1 MNGAGRPPGDL
12 RVWHLTTGET
22 GTRQQARGLASALAP
37 DAEERVVRV
46 NRVWALGP
54 AALVGLSP
62 PSVTAVSGQ
71 LQPPWPDVLV
81 TCGRRSALVAMAIR
95 RRNPRPMICVHIQPP
110 THPEAFDLVVAMP
123 HDGLRGAN
131 VLSVDTTLHA
141 IRPEDLAAAATRGDP
156 RFAPLP
162 RPWTGVLL
170 GGSTYRKG
178 FTHDDAQR
186 LADQLD
192 GLRREVGGS
201 LLVTPSR
208 RTPDAV
214 TAALSARY
222 LGDPTVRIWDGEPPN
237 PYLAIL
243 ALADRLVVT
252 SDSVS
257 MISEALAT
265 TAPVAIF
272 TLPMGRRHGRFIE
285 TLVDKKLVT
294 ILGEGIPSGP
304 RPAVDAMPVAAAAV
318 RRLLA
323 HDL

>member
-1 MNGAGRPPGDL
+1 VSGAGRPPGDL

-22 GTRQQARGLASALAP
+22 GTRQQARGLASALSPEAQ
-37 DAEERVVRV
+37 ERVVRV
-46 NRVWALGP
+46 NRFWALGP
-54 AALVGLSP
+54 PAFVGLSP
-62 PSVTAVSGQ
+62 PSVTAVTGL

-95 RRNPRPMICVHIQPP
+95 RRNLRPMICVHIQPP
-110 THPEAFDLVVAMP
+110 SHPEAFDLVVAMP

-141 IRPEDLAAAATRGDP
+141 IRPEDLAAAAARGDP
-156 RFAPLP
+156 RFAGLP

-170 GGSTYRKG
+170 GGSTYRRE
-178 FTHDDAQR
+178 FAQDDAER

-192 GLRREVGGS
+192 ALRREVGGS
-201 LLVTPSR
+201 LLITPSR
-208 RTPDAV
+208 RTPGAV
-214 TAALSARY
+214 VAALGARY
-222 LGDPTVRIWDGEPPN
+222 LDDPTVRIWDGEPPN
-237 PYLAIL
+237 PYLPIL

-272 TLPMGRRHGRFIE
+272 SLPMGRRHGRFVE
-285 TLVDKKLVT
+285 ALADKKLVT
-294 ILGEGIPSGP
+294 MLGEAMPAGP
-304 RPAVDAMPVAAAAV
+304 RAPVDATPVAADAV

-323 HDL
+323 RVR

>member
-1 MNGAGRPPGDL
+1 VS
-12 RVWHLTTGET
+12 VWHLTTGEI

-46 NRVWALGP
+46 NRFWALGP
-54 AALVGLSP
+54 PAFVGLSP
-62 PSVTAVSGQ
+62 PSVTAVTG
-71 LQPPWPDVLV
+71 LLAPPWPDVLV

-110 THPEAFDLVVAMP
+110 THPEAFDLVIAMP

-141 IRPEDLAAAATRGDP
+141 IRPEDLAAAAARGDP
-156 RFAPLP
+156 RFAPMP

-170 GGSTYRKG
+170 GGSTYRRG
-178 FTHDDAQR
+178 FAHDDALR

-214 TAALSARY
+214 TAALRAHY
-222 LGDPTVRIWDGEPPN
+222 LGDPTVCIWDGEPPN

-272 TLPMGRRHGRFIE
+272 GLPMGRRHGRFIE

-294 ILGEGIPSGP
+294 MLGEGIPSGP
-304 RPAVDAMPVAAAAV
+304 RPAIDAMPVAAAGV

>member
-1 MNGAGRPPGDL
+1 MSDAGRSTGDL
-12 RVWHLTTGET
+12 RVWYLTTGET
-22 GTRQQARGLASALAP
+22 GTRQQARGLANALSA
-37 DAEERVVRV
+37 DAEERMVRV
-46 NRVWALGP
+46 NRFWALGP
-54 AALVGLSP
+54 PAFVGLSP
-62 PSVTAVSGQ
+62 PSVTAVIGR
-71 LQPPWPDVLV
+71 LEPPWPDVLV

-141 IRPEDLAAAATRGDP
+141 IRPEDLAAAARDDP
-156 RFAPLP
+156 RFAGLP

-170 GGSTYRKG
+170 GGSTYRRG

-192 GLRREVGGS
+192 VLRREVGGS

-214 TAALSARY
+214 TAALGVRY
-222 LGDPTVRIWDGEPPN
+222 QNDPRVWIWDGDPPN
-237 PYLAIL
+237 PYLGIL

-272 TLPMGRRHGRFIE
+272 SLPVGRRHGRFVE

-294 ILGEGIPSGP
+294 MLGEGIPTEP
-304 RPAVDAMPVAAAAV
+304 RTAVDAMPVAAAAV

-323 HDL
+323 HDR

>member
-1 MNGAGRPPGDL
+1 VGDAGRPAGDL
-12 RVWHLTTGET
+12 RVWYLTTGET
-22 GTRQQARGLASALAP
+22 GTRQQARGLASALDP

-46 NRVWALGP
+46 NRFWALGP
-54 AALVGLSP
+54 PAFVGLSP
-62 PSVTAVSGQ
+62 PSVTAVTGR
-71 LQPPWPDVLV
+71 LEPPWPDVLV

-95 RRNPRPMICVHIQPP
+95 RRNAQPMICVHVQPP

-123 HDGLRGAN
+123 HDGLRGSN

-141 IRPEDLAAAATRGDP
+141 IRPEDLAAAAARGEP
-156 RFAPLP
+156 RFAGLP

-170 GGSTYRKG
+170 GGSTYRRG
-178 FTHDDAQR
+178 FTHEDAQR

-192 GLRREVGGS
+192 VLRRDVGGS
-201 LLVTPSR
+201 LLITPSR

-214 TAALSARY
+214 TAALGARY
-222 LGDPTVRIWDGEPPN
+222 RGDPTVRIWDGAQPN

-265 TAPVAIF
+265 TAPVAVF
-272 TLPMGRRHGRFIE
+272 SLPMGRRHGRFVE

-294 ILGEGIPSGP
+294 MLGETIPAGP

-323 HDL
+323 RDR